1 MDNFIAIVDFGSQYT
16 HLIETTLLNL
26 GVKSKTFP
34 CTVSFK
40 ELHLQNPK
48 GIIFSGRPDSVYNKN
63 SAIVETDFLK
73 GDIPILGICYGMQ
86 VIAYLMGGVV
96 RKSAE
101 KEYGSTLLVV
111 DKEEELFRNTPAEQ
125 KVWMSHGD
133 LITELPKDFIPLAHT
148 EKTAYAAMRHKTKKI
163 YGVQFHPE
171 VFHTEYGSKILGN
184 FVFNIAGYE
193 SDFKMKDSKMK
204 DFVSRKV
211 PEIRNI
217 VGHSK
222 VLGALSGGV
231 DSIVASVLTQRA
243 IGNNLI
249 LVFVDT
255 GLLRIGDRKKIEE
268 LREKEKLNVSII
280 DASSEFLTALK
291 GITEPERKRKII
303 GQKFIKIFEEFCK
316 KHKEIKFLLQ
326 GTIYPDVVE
335 SGKVS
340 TSSPGVIK
348 SHHNVGGLPEEM
360 NLRLLEPLRGLFKND
375 VRALGRVLGIDN
387 SLLMQHPFPGPGLSI
402 RIIGEVTKEKLD
414 ILRRVDKIY
423 IDVLKDCGVYEKVW
437 QAFSVL
443 LPIRSVGVVGDQRA
457 YKFVVALRAVLSRD
471 GMTADWAR
479 IPYEVL
485 EKASLEITSKV
496 PEVGRVVYDITSK
509 PPGTIEW
516 E

>member
-1 MDNFIAIVDFGSQYT
+1 MNNFIAIIDFGSQYT
-16 HLIETTLLNL
+16 HLIETTLLKL
-26 GVKSKTFP
+26 GVKNKTFP
-34 CTVSFK
+34 YTTSFK
-40 ELHLQNPK
+40 ELYLQNPK
-48 GIIFSGRPDSVYNKN
+48 GIIFSGGPDSVYNKN
-63 SAIVETDFLK
+63 SAIIGTDFLM
-73 GDIPILGICYGMQ
+73 GDIPVLGICYGMQ
-86 VIAYLMGGVV
+86 VIAYLLGGAVE
-96 RKSAE
+96 KTAE
-101 KEYGSTLLVV
+101 REYGSALLVV
-111 DKEEELFRNTPAEQ
+111 DRKGELFQNTPGKQ

-133 LITELPKDFIPLAHT
+133 LVTKLPKNFIPLAHT

-171 VFHTEYGSKILGN
+171 VFHTEYGSKILEN
-184 FVFNIAGYE
+184 FAFGIAGYE
-193 SDFKMKDSKMK
+193 SNFKAEDFISLRI
-204 DFVSRKV
+204 S
-211 PEIRNI
+211 EIRNI

-231 DSIVASVLTQRA
+231 DSTVASMLAQRA
-243 IGNNLI
+243 IRNNLI

-255 GLLRIGDRKKIEE
+255 GLLRIGDREKIEE
-268 LREKEKLNVSII
+268 LRKGKKLNVSII
-280 DASSEFLTALK
+280 DASNEFLMALK
-291 GITEPERKRKII
+291 GVTEPEEKRKAV
-303 GQKFIKIFEEFCK
+303 GQKFIKVFEKFCK
-316 KHKEIKFLLQ
+316 KHSEINFLLQ

-340 TSSPGVIK
+340 TSSPRVIK
-348 SHHNVGGLPEEM
+348 SHHNVGGLPKEM
-360 NLRLLEPLRGLFKND
+360 NLKLLEPLRDLFKND
-375 VRALGRVLGIDN
+375 VRALGRALGIDN

-414 ILRRVDKIY
+414 ILRRVDRIY

-479 IPYEVL
+479 IPYNVL